1 MKPKLVDGVSLTMAI
16 RDATWQDVNRLPE
29 KIWADLTAR
38 GFVCKLEAVRSTHSF
53 FLQNLNYLHIAGVY
67 TAPILLE
74 RLSTKT
80 VRGKWKAD
88 AKAIRMAENVVA
100 QAA

>member
-1 MKPKLVDGVSLTMAI
+1 MAPA
-16 RDATWQDVNRLPE
+16 ATWQDVNRLPE
-29 KIWADLTAR
+29 KIWADLAAR
-38 GFVCKLEAVRSTHSF
+38 GFVCKLEAVRSTRSF
-53 FLQNLNYLHIAGVY
+53 FLQNLNYLHSHGHY